1 MRGLERCRRVAFQED
16 HMDKQ
21 HIKGAIDK
29 AKGAI
34 KETIGKAIGDTGMQV
49 DGKVD
54 KLKGEGRQMVGDAK
68 DAMRDADKEASRSM
82 GEVDANTRAADRDLK
97 RH

>member
-1 MRGLERCRRVAFQED
+1 
-16 HMDKQ
+16 MDKQ

-34 KETIGKAIGDTGMQV
+34 KDTIGKAIGDTGMQI

-54 KLKGEGRQMVGDAK
+54 KVKGEGRQMVGDAK
-68 DAMRDADKEASRSM
+68 DALREADKEASRGM
-82 GEVDANTRAADRDLK
+82 HEADGNIRAADRDLK
-97 RH
+97 RD